1 MLRWALIFFLIS
13 IVAGIL
19 GFTGVAASS
28 AAIAQ
33 TLFFVAIALFGVFL
47 MMGLLTGKAIASK
60 L

>member
-19 GFTGVAASS
+19 GFTGVAAGS
-28 AAIAQ
+28 AVIARS
-33 TLFFVAIALFGVFL
+33 LFFVAIVLFGVFL
-47 MMGLLTGKAIASK
+47 ILGLLTGKAIVGK